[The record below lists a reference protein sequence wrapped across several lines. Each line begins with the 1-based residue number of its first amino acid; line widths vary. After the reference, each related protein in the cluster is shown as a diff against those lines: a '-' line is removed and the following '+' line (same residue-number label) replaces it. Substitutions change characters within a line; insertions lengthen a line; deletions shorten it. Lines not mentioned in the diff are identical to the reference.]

1 MTVRWTDQDTDG
13 AMNLG
18 QHMAQVRDP
27 AAQQGIT
34 KDLESD
40 GPEFIARL
48 QGFRAGLFWTS
59 CFNHFDTPF
68 PDL

>member
-1 MTVRWTDQDTDG
+1 MIVRWTDQDTDG

-48 QGFRAGLFWTS
+48 QGFS